1 MAGAEVDIGSLS
13 EEQQVALQQ
22 YTSVT
27 DQELSAAVP
36 LLQKC
41 EWNVQIAI
49 ARFFDGEPAV
59 PVIEEPLN
67 IPPPQTT
74 RRTHTLANTFT
85 TTYRRPTPQSQYEAA
100 PRIVSQPASQIN
112 QQPGF
117 LLSLFLTPANI
128 LYNLVSRVFNIIGY
142 LLPFLPRL
150 FSRLSARTSPSVSR
164 NAGGRRPLGPQ
175 DTTSRFLREFEEEY
189 GNHSLPFLETGYSR
203 AFDLAKRDLKFLVAI
218 PLAPEHDATGPFI
231 KNILLAEPVL
241 AFMNDTTNNTLL
253 WAGTTQDSEPFQVAS
268 SLSITRFPTAA
279 VIAHTPAVSSTAMS
293 VIKRITAPTSAEDL
307 LAQLQAAIQQHAP
320 ILARAR
326 SSRTEQQASRD
337 LRQQQESAY
346 ERSLAQDRERARQK
360 REAEQE
366 KAREEKAQR
375 DAQERADRY
384 ARDLQ
389 QWRRWR
395 AAQLPKE
402 PAADVTDAVRISLR
416 LLNGERVMRKFAPQ
430 AQIEDVYAC
439 AECWDEL
446 KAREENVQE
455 KEPGKPSDFEHKYD
469 FKLVSPMPRQ
479 VYELADGGSVKEK
492 IGRSG
497 NLIVERIEA
506 DEDDDDV
513 G

>member
-1 MAGAEVDIGSLS
+1 MANAEVDISSLT
-13 EEQQVALQQ
+13 EEQQLALQQ
-22 YTSVT
+22 FTSVT
-27 DQELSAAVP
+27 DQELLAAVP

-49 ARFFDGEPAV
+49 ARFFDGEPVDPIA
-59 PVIEEPLN
+59 EEPSDAL
-67 IPPPQTT
+67 PSQTS
-74 RRTHTLANTFT
+74 RRTDTLANTFT
-85 TTYRRPTPQSQYEAA
+85 TTYRRPSPQSQYEAA

-117 LLSLFLTPANI
+117 LFSLFLTPANI
-128 LYNLVSRVFNIIGY
+128 LYNLLSRVFNIIGY

-150 FSRLSARTSPSVSR
+150 LSRLNARTNPSVAR

-175 DTTSRFLREFEEEY
+175 DTTGRFLREFEEEH

-203 AFDLAKRDLKFLVAI
+203 AFDLAKRDLKFLIAI
-218 PLAPEHDATGPFI
+218 PLAPEHDATAPFI
-231 KNILLAEPVL
+231 KNILLSEPVL
-241 AFMNDTTNNTLL
+241 AFLNDSTNNTLL

-268 SLSITRFPTAA
+268 SLNITRFPTAA
-279 VIAHTPAVSSTAMS
+279 VIAHTPAVSSSAMS
-293 VIKRITAPTSAEDL
+293 VIARISAPTSVVDF
-307 LAQLQAAIQQHAP
+307 LARLQAAIQQHAP
-320 ILARAR
+320 SLARAR

-360 REAEQE
+360 KEAETE
-366 KAREEKAQR
+366 KIREEKAQR

-384 ARDLQ
+384 ARDLT

-395 AAQLPKE
+395 AAQLPAE
-402 PAADVTDAVRISLR
+402 PGAAVNDAVRISLR
-416 LLNGERVMRKFAPQ
+416 LLNGERVMRKFAPE
-430 AQIEDVYAC
+430 ARIEDVYAC
-439 AECWDEL
+439 AECWDAL
-446 KAREENVQE
+446 KAREEVAEE
-455 KEPGKPSDFEHKYD
+455 KESAKPIDFEHEYD
-469 FKLVSPMPRQ
+469 FQLVSPMPRQ

-506 DEDDDDV
+506 DEYDDV